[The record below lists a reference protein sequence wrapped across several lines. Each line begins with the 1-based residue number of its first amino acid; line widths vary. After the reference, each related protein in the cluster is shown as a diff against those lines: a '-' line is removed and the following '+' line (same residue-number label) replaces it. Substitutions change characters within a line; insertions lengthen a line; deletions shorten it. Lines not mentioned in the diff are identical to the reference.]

1 MSHESKVESQYL
13 RPAEMAVLRRYFLVG
28 RRPAEGL
35 YTGRHASVQRG
46 RSVEFTD
53 YRQYVPG
60 DNPAD
65 VDWKAFGRT
74 DRLYVKRFEHQ
85 SDMCVGVLVDGSASM
100 RYGGLESQTSKVK
113 RRKSK
118 VESRDLNIETRRSEG
133 GRMGMSKFGYAAKL
147 GSAVGFL
154 AVHHQDRVALGIAQ
168 GGLSAY
174 SGTGASMVHLQRVL
188 GCLESVEPGG
198 QADLPAAIEV
208 MMQRLGKRGVM
219 MVISDLLDEQSDILA
234 GLSGYAHRGGEVV
247 IFHVLHKDELRLP
260 DIDSAIF
267 ADSETQ
273 ERVTLRVED
282 VQRGYGRRIAAFVAS
297 WRTAC
302 RARGFDYHQVSTA
315 TPYLTTLRSYL
326 HRREGG

>member
-1 MSHESKVESQYL
+1 MVESQYL
-13 RPAEMAVLRRYFLVG
+13 RPAEMAILRQYFLVG
-28 RRPAEGL
+28 RRPVEGL

-60 DNPAD
+60 DNLAD

-100 RYGGLESQTSKVK
+100 GYGGVTSHGSSVE
-113 RRKSK
+113 RRGWQA
-118 VESRDLNIETRRSEG
+118 RRLG
-133 GRMGMSKFGYAAKL
+133 GSKFGYAAQV
-147 GSAVGFL
+147 GAAVSFL

-168 GGLSAY
+168 SGLNAF
-174 SGTGASMVHLQRVL
+174 SGVGASMVHLQSVL
-188 GCLESVEPGG
+188 GCLEPVKPGG
-198 QADLPAAIEV
+198 QADLPAAIEA
-208 MMQRLGKRGVM
+208 MTQRLGKRGVM

-247 IFHVLHKDELRLP
+247 IFHVLHEDELRLP

-273 ERVTLRVED
+273 ERITLRVED
-282 VQRGYGRRIAAFVAS
+282 VKRGYGRRIAAFVAS

-315 TPYLTTLRSYL
+315 TPQLTTLRSYL